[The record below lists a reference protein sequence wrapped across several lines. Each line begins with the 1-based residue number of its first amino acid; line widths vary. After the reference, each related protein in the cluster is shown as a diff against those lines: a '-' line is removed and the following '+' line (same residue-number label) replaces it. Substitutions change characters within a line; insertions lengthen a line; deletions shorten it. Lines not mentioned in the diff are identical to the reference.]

1 MHELVL
7 TPEAFDDIWSA
18 RQWYDEQ
25 SEGMGSEFDAAIGA
39 LMRTICR
46 NPQAFPEVGPAI
58 HRALL
63 RRFPYKVFYTFDE
76 QRVFV
81 ALVLHNARD
90 PAIALK
96 RLRSH

>member
-7 TPEAFDDIWSA
+7 TPEAFDDIRSA
-18 RQWYDEQ
+18 RQWHDEQ
-25 SEGMGSEFDAAIGA
+25 SEGVGSEFNTAVGTLLKI
-39 LMRTICR
+39 ICR
-46 NPQAFPEVGPAI
+46 NPQAFPEVGPTI
-58 HRALL
+58 HRAVL
-63 RRFPYKVFYTFDE
+63 RRFPYKVFYTFDD
-76 QRVFV
+76 QQVFV